1 MVVADEA
8 AVLASTMALWWP
20 SLRLAE
26 SMKGCITEVELMALV
41 VGGSLDG
48 HTNNNNNNN
57 WHCSRQASETS
68 SSRAVG
74 FVSTPGIGLQ
84 FRTVGYGFDALGG
97 DREGR
102 KKPNVTERARRL

>member
-8 AVLASTMALWWP
+8 VVLASTMALWWP

-48 HTNNNNNNN
+48 HNNNNNNN

-84 FRTVGYGFDALGG
+84 FRTVGYGFDALGRG
-97 DREGR
+97 
-102 KKPNVTERARRL
+102 KKPNVTERARCL